1 MAEAQFTPYL
11 PPGGIVDAAFSG
23 ANQMQSLMDRGQM
36 MRQRQE
42 MADRQREIYEVGK
55 PVMEAKAQA
64 DLALAQGTLQNA
76 KLLQDLR
83 GKFGGDSVAA
93 AKELQDAMQAGDY
106 QAITDKLSQ
115 VQQKYA
121 YFNLLPEGKPF
132 IDTVKEFQLQSHNDS
147 ILNRHTL
154 SQMDIQ
160 DESHKNRMLELQTRG
175 AQLKELYAQTG
186 KGQTVN
192 ARDEAKAQEY
202 EAAGDYEAANRLRSS
217 MNQKNTPKP
226 GPVTRSGQ
234 VARFNQAIQDADAKA
249 LEAEDQGDVEL
260 AARWHQES
268 ADQAQAKKN
277 YLVRPAGQ
285 NPDFSH
291 WTGGAPANPG
301 GTGVPGTKATP
312 AKAAPAAK
320 LYVIDPV
327 SKAVTLPPTMK
338 EPKQALT
345 AIQQALDDGVI
356 TPDAARAQLEKL
368 GFKKKQ

>member
-23 ANQMQSLMDRGQM
+23 ASQMQSLMDRGQQ

-132 IDTVKEFQLQSHNDS
+132 IDTVKEYQLQSHNDA

-154 SQMDIQ
+154 STMDIH
-160 DESHKNRMLELQTRG
+160 DEEHKNRMAELQLRG
-175 AQLKELYAQTG
+175 AQTKALYEETG
-186 KGQTVN
+186 KGLSTD
-192 ARDEAKAQEY
+192 ARNELEARRREEQGDTEG
-202 EAAGDYEAANRLRSS
+202 AARLRAVTT
-217 MNQKNTPKP
+217 KKGTPAP

-234 VARFNQAIQDADAKA
+234 VAKFNQAIQDADAMA
-249 LEAEDQGDVEL
+249 LEAEDQGDMEL

-312 AKAAPAAK
+312 AKGAPAGK
-320 LYVIDPV
+320 LYSIDPA
-327 SKAVTLPPTMK
+327 SKTVAPISKDPKEILKALSQAVN
-338 EPKQALT
+338 
-345 AIQQALDDGVI
+345 DGVI
-356 TPDAARAQLEKL
+356 TDAQARAQLEKL
-368 GFKKKQ
+368 AYKPKQ